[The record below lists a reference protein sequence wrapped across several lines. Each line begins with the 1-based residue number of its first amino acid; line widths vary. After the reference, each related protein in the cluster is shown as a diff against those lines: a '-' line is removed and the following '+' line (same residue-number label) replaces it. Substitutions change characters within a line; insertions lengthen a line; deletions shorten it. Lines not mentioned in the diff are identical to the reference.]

1 MKPFEEYQWLRLP
14 SQFCSISFRVHI
26 QAVYL
31 EVSQTY

>member
-1 MKPFEEYQWLRLP
+1 MKPFEEYQWLSLP
-14 SQFCSISFRVHI
+14 SQFRSLSFCVHI